1 MIKLN
6 AIRRRQIKVRNI
18 NANGFNRLISASVID
33 VRRHAWPK
41 RNINAWCKHRGYIYG
56 QYY

>member
-41 RNINAWCKHRGYIYG
+41 RNINAWCKNNGYSYE
-56 QYY
+56 QY